1 MSDSNMNPMGDIYA
15 SFLKVLETITIK
27 YVNKAESFETLEM
40 KQSADAYIQAYE
52 KRDTFDTYIDYT
64 LTDYIEVGI
73 TDSSIIDQA
82 LKGDT
87 SVVPKRYREQLL
99 HIRRQRIL
107 DNFEE
112 KNNYY
117 RCLNGFPDVEDS
129 DYFYVSDEL
138 VTEYGFDKS
147 IPIHKIQ
154 DYYNKEL
161 ESRGDYMISILEGNG
176 YIDKLYKANPTK
188 TYLKYLGSNRISI
201 INARKAKNFQVLQLF
216 CGQLKQSFYDQ
227 FLQVYEQCREYF
239 MKTIYVRDYRS
250 FIDYYDNLIAM
261 SIMVMTIQ
269 QIVMKQIS
277 LGVKRE
283 FFNIVAVKA
292 LYLVYD
298 IPFNLNIDEETQTD
312 LIQNLNLLIQ
322 DKATNKVIYN
332 IANLLGFSN
341 VSVYKYFLTK
351 ERKFDNY
358 GVPIIAYTEKFN
370 TDTGE
375 VEVIPDYQK
384 MYDVYFQKSDLNNE
398 DYMAAYNESV
408 NRVDYEDV
416 VENDPFWWEDENTL
430 KHIWQTEYNMV
441 ESKYLSLGIS
451 YSMTDIMF
459 DNILLLKLIMEKEEE
474 IDDIRL
480 TLPRILENTPV
491 SLFDTIILLI
501 CLTACKHNLKGEII
515 TIPTQVIHVLDYMK
529 NIEETDM
536 LVDTFSFDFSYFSK
550 ENQDGQEHLL
560 QMKEILG
567 EEDYNRFMNYVSI
580 LSFNPNTTSEEKV
593 ATLNAMYSN
602 IKNLYKFL
610 NYQMTKTHDR
620 RTYEALK
627 TMYNALFYS
636 KEVRDTFT
644 IKGQTTG
651 TERTAWNYFE
661 YLYHKNPKLYN
672 AVFTVSIQDE
682 YNKYLE
688 ENGLTNVE
696 LPYENYLSMIEEG
709 TIKIKY
715 SSLLGEVVD
724 DENVKGEK
732 IYYYV
737 NHIISRMEMILKDI
751 NYLHLITDSAT
762 PLEELLMKLIRHFKS
777 YTVDVIG
784 FDVLYMCDLKSENL
798 LRLFD
803 EIAYMEKTIG
813 IDEHMRLSYS
823 DVVHRIIENFKVDD
837 RLSWNDKMYYTSLLF
852 LDNSHGVYNSVRLRD
867 DIYLYKELLGDSSI
881 TFYDTI
887 SSITEEFVVK
897 DRFGFKDGIVAM
909 WYSDDEENE

>member
-1 MSDSNMNPMGDIYA
+1 MSDSNMNPMGDIYS

-27 YVNKAESFETLEM
+27 YVSKAEEFETLET
-40 KQSADAYIQAYE
+40 KQSADAYIQAVE
-52 KRDTFDTYIDYT
+52 KTDTFDTYIDYT
-64 LTDYIEVGI
+64 LNDYIAVGLN
-73 TDSSIIDQA
+73 DSSIIDQA

-87 SVVPKRYREQLL
+87 SVVPKRYRDQLL
-99 HIRRQRIL
+99 QIRRQRVL

-117 RCLNGFPDVEDS
+117 RCLNGYPNVEDT

-138 VTEYGFDKS
+138 VTKYGFDKS
-147 IPIHKIQ
+147 VPIHKIQ

-176 YIDKLYKANPTK
+176 YLEKLYKANPDK

-201 INARKAKNFQVLQLF
+201 VYARRAKNFQILQLF
-216 CGQLKQSFYDQ
+216 VGHLKQSFYDQ
-227 FLQVYEQCREYF
+227 FAQTYEQCREYF
-239 MKTIYVRDYRS
+239 VKTIYVRDYRS
-250 FIDYYDNLIAM
+250 FIEYYDNLIAL

-269 QIVMKQIS
+269 QIIMKQIS

-292 LYLVYD
+292 LYLAYD

-341 VSVYKYFLTK
+341 VNVYKYFLTK
-351 ERKFDNY
+351 ERKFDSY
-358 GVPIIAYTEKFN
+358 GVPIVAYKEKFN

-375 VEVIPDYQK
+375 VEIVPDYEK

-398 DYMAAYNESV
+398 DYMSAYNAPV

-416 VENDPFWWEDENTL
+416 VKNDAFWWEDENTL
-430 KHIWQTEYNMV
+430 KHIWETEYNMV

-459 DNILLLKLIMEKEEE
+459 DNILLLKMIMEKEEE

-515 TIPTQVIHVLDYMK
+515 TIPTQVIHVLDYMR
-529 NIEETDM
+529 NVEQTDM

-550 ENQDGQEHLL
+550 ENQEGQEHLL
-560 QMKEILG
+560 QMKDLLC

-580 LSFNPNTTSEEKV
+580 LSFNPDITSEEKIT
-593 ATLNAMYSN
+593 TLNEMYSN

-610 NYQMTKTHDR
+610 NYQMTITHDR
-620 RTYEALK
+620 KTYEILK
-627 TMYNALFYS
+627 TMYNALYYAR
-636 KEVRDTFT
+636 EVRDTFT
-644 IKGQTTG
+644 ISGQTTG
-651 TERTAWNYFE
+651 VERTAWSYFE
-661 YLYHKNPKLYN
+661 YLYHRNPKLYN
-672 AVFTVSIQDE
+672 AVFTVSIEEQYNE
-682 YNKYLE
+682 YLVEKGLVQTDLPYTEFLE
-688 ENGLTNVE
+688 MVENGE
-696 LPYENYLSMIEEG
+696 
-709 TIKIKY
+709 IKIRY
-715 SSLLGEVVD
+715 STLLGEVID

-737 NHIISRMEMILKDI
+737 NHILSRLEMIIKDT
-751 NYLHLITDSAT
+751 NYLYLMNDSAT
-762 PLEELLMKLIRHFKS
+762 PLEELLMKLVRHFKS

-784 FDVLYMCDLKSENL
+784 FDTLYVCDLKSENL

-813 IDEHMRLSYS
+813 IDERIKLSYS
-823 DVVHRIIENFKVDD
+823 DIVHRIIENFKVSDK
-837 RLSWNDKMYYTSLLF
+837 LTWEDKMYYTSLL
-852 LDNSHGVYNSVRLRD
+852 LIDNSHGIYNSVRLRD
-867 DIYLYKELLGDSSI
+867 ELSMYKESLLEEKVS
-881 TFYDTI
+881 FYDTFH
-887 SSITEEFVVK
+887 SLSEDFDVK
-897 DRFGFKDGIVAM
+897 EKFKMKDGIVAM
-909 WYSDDEENE
+909 WYSDEETE